1 MAEGLKIAFV
11 GSRGIPARYG
21 GTEVFVEE
29 ISKKL
34 IQIGW
39 KVYVTCESNRF
50 AEDYQDGVVRLHIPS
65 IHGKSFTIP
74 TINDVLATLYL
85 LLKHPKVR
93 LIYYLASDAAVAAV
107 IPKLL
112 QKKIIVNV
120 DGLEWRRLT
129 MRRKYFSLGWRL
141 LGAMTFW
148 YLRFTEWLSVRLSHI
163 TIADSREIKAYLD
176 SNYKARNVV
185 YISYGARE
193 LVEATVSAERQRQV
207 LKNFGLSKE
216 GYYLTVSRVV
226 AENNIETA
234 LKGFRLAK
242 SEKKLVIVGISTG
255 KDRYSIYLHR
265 MKGDDPRI
273 MFLNPIWDK
282 QVLGILRKNCYAYI
296 HAYLVG
302 GTNPSLLEQ
311 LSFGRPIVAY
321 DVPFHREILQDG
333 GIYFKDEDELA
344 ECLIKLEHD
353 EFDLGRTKKC
363 LAKRI
368 DEEYNWHKV
377 AGQYDSLFREL
388 LTRAIP

>member
-1 MAEGLKIAFV
+1 LSEVSEVAFV

-50 AEDYQDGVVRLHIPS
+50 GEDYQDGVVRLHIPS

-112 QKKIIVNV
+112 QKKIIVNI
-120 DGLEWRRLT
+120 DGMEWWRLT
-129 MRRKYFSLGWRL
+129 IRRKYFSLGWRL

-163 TIADSREIKAYLD
+163 TIADSREIKAYLG
-176 SNYKARNVV
+176 SNYRARNVAF
-185 YISYGARE
+185 IPYGARV
-193 LVEATVSAERQRQV
+193 LIEATVSAENQRRV

-234 LKGFRLAK
+234 LEGFRLAK

-255 KDRYSIYLHR
+255 KDGYSIYLHR

-321 DVPFHREILQDG
+321 DVPFHREVLQDG
-333 GIYFKDEDELA
+333 GIYFKDEDGLA
-344 ECLIKLEHD
+344 ECITSLEKGK
-353 EFDLGRTKKC
+353 FDSKAVVEWQVR
-363 LAKRI
+363 RI
-368 DEEYNWHKV
+368 EEEYNWDKV
-377 AGQYDSLFREL
+377 AGEYDSLFREL
-388 LTRAIP
+388 LART